1 MDSCIEALRQ
11 YFDARS
17 RVWLTRDAE
26 SFAALKGAAAN
37 EPWVKRS
44 VHLAERKHRAYQ
56 AQGKQLLRVHTQI
69 EIREL
74 VQGKEPNLVHAR
86 ATERLCWTYEDRR
99 NVVEVECRTIEHRQL
114 WQRAGHTWR
123 LVQAEETTDGK
134 SFDSFPE
141 TRGNYVLPRL
151 PRDRNRRQDVYD
163 RVRATRYADVW
174 WDSTNPRYPRLED
187 DCTNFISQCLHA
199 GGIPMWGQPDVS
211 GGWWI
216 DTNDPQ
222 TGRWSYSWTTSNA
235 LFRIVTS
242 ALGGQIVATASD
254 LKMGDLIFYDW
265 TGSGAYH
272 HTTIVTEFDAA
283 GEPLVNAHTDDSFH
297 RPYLYYDSRAYT
309 PNTRYAFVH
318 LPDQVTL
325 VKQS

>member
-151 PRDRNRRQDVYD
+151 PRDRNRGRTCTIAC
-163 RVRATRYADVW
+163 VRLGMPMY
-174 WDSTNPRYPRLED
+174 
-187 DCTNFISQCLHA
+187 
-199 GGIPMWGQPDVS
+199 GGIRPIHATHVW
-211 GGWWI
+211 
-216 DTNDPQ
+216 
-222 TGRWSYSWTTSNA
+222 RTTVPIS
-235 LFRIVTS
+235 FRS
-242 ALGGQIVATASD
+242 ACMQAGFPC
-254 LKMGDLIFYDW
+254 GD
-265 TGSGAYH
+265 S
-272 HTTIVTEFDAA
+272 
-283 GEPLVNAHTDDSFH
+283 
-297 RPYLYYDSRAYT
+297 
-309 PNTRYAFVH
+309 
-318 LPDQVTL
+318 QM
-325 VKQS
+325 